1 MDTFYLTATI
11 EEIDQRMIEEGK
23 IKFSDLFE
31 GNVPIA
37 IFMRHA
43 GVNTFDHFKSWLEMK
58 FREYSPSEGN
68 SSFANKDDKKLYEEM
83 KFWMKG
89 RELSIKEIVVYY
101 SENNIEK
108 FTDFIKNNL
117 EDLFRKKLHNE
128 QNRINDDIINSKLNT
143 YQETYFNLKHVI
155 NYEKNLEDKSTPSPG
170 A

>member
-1 MDTFYLTATI
+1 MDNFYLTATI
-11 EEIDQRMIEEGK
+11 EEMDERMPKEGK
-23 IKFSDLFE
+23 IKFSDLIE
-31 GNVPIA
+31 GNSPIA
-37 IFMRHA
+37 YFMRHT
-43 GVNTFDHFKSWLEMK
+43 GVNTFDDFSFWLAMK
-58 FREYSPSEGN
+58 LKDYLPSEKP
-68 SSFANKDDKKLYEEM
+68 SSFTNEEDKRLYEEM
-83 KFWMKG
+83 GTWMKG

-128 QNRINDDIINSKLNT
+128 QNRINDDIINSKSAM